1 MSNTNTAALTDYI
14 QDFYNNPVKVED
26 YKINFLKNHYFPT
39 INAIL
44 NCSFE
49 EFKIGMS
56 KHNNIIWFC
65 NINIPNYQ
73 VIYDFKND
81 LYYIKEKGP
90 KPYSINIENYIDNID
105 NIDNKKRKRNI
116 FIETNELYSNC
127 LVPCNIA

>member
-1 MSNTNTAALTDYI
+1 MSNINTDALTIYI
-14 QDFYNNPVKVED
+14 QDFYNNPAKVED

-65 NINIPNYQ
+65 NINKPNYL

-81 LYYIKEKGP
+81 LYYIKEKHP
-90 KPYSINIENYIDNID
+90 KPYSIKIEDYI
-105 NIDNKKRKRNI
+105 NKINEEPRKRKRNI
-116 FIETNELYSNC
+116 YIETNELYSTC
-127 LVPCNIA
+127 LMGCNAF

>member
-1 MSNTNTAALTDYI
+1 MPNTNTNAITDYI
-14 QDFYNNPVKVED
+14 QDFYNNPTKVED

-44 NCSFE
+44 KCSFE

>member
-1 MSNTNTAALTDYI
+1 MSNTNTDALTDYI
-14 QDFYNNPVKVED
+14 QDFYNNPAKVED

-44 NCSFE
+44 KCSFE

-73 VIYDFKND
+73 VMYDFKND
-81 LYYIKEKGP
+81 LYYIKEKDP
-90 KPYSINIENYIDNID
+90 KPYSINIENFIN
-105 NIDNKKRKRNI
+105 NKKRKRNI
-116 FIETNELYSNC
+116 YTESKGLYSRC
-127 LVPCNIA
+127 LVPCNII